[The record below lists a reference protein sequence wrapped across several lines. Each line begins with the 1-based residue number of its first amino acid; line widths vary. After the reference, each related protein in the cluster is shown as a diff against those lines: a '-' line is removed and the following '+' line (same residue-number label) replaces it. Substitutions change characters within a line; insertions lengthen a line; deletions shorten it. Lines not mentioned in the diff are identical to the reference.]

1 MSNFQPVSIPVARET
16 NTATPAII
24 VFNDEVDTLIGGEG
38 ADSFFLRRNG
48 DQIAPLTPAASL
60 IGTKNDDILEG
71 TALRDVIAGR
81 DGNDTIIGFLGDDF
95 LEGQNGNDILF
106 SGQGSDLLIGSSGF
120 DTLFGD
126 IGIDTVYGGTESDV
140 IFGNNDQDTLF
151 GDGGDDSIYGGQ
163 GNDGLIGGTG
173 NDLLL
178 GDRGNDTL
186 VGISNDNLGY
196 TLITDFNGDEDK
208 LLLAGTPDLY
218 TIGNLP
224 ANVPPGVAIFKLNA
238 NGSQQLLAVVQGNI
252 ASTLDS
258 NQYVFV

>member
-1 MSNFQPVSIPVARET
+1 MSNFPSVSVPVARET
-16 NTATPAII
+16 SPATPAVI
-24 VFNDEVDTLIGGEG
+24 VFNNEVDTLIGGEG

-71 TALRDVIAGR
+71 TPLRDVIPGR

-95 LEGQNGNDILF
+95 LEGQNGDDILF
-106 SGQGSDLLIGSSGF
+106 SGQGNDLLIGSNGV

-126 IGIDTVYGGTESDV
+126 VGLDTLYGGPDSDV
-140 IFGNNDQDTLF
+140 LFGNNDVDAVF

-163 GNDGLIGGTG
+163 GNDSLIGGTG

-186 VGISNDNLGY
+186 VGISNENLGY

-208 LLLAGTPDLY
+208 LLLGGSSDLY

-224 ANVPPGVAIFKLNA
+224 ANVPAGVAIFKLNG

-258 NQYVFV
+258 DQYVFI

>member
-1 MSNFQPVSIPVARET
+1 MSNFPSVSIPVARET
-16 NTATPAII
+16 IPATPAVI

-71 TALRDVIAGR
+71 TALRDVITGR

-95 LEGQNGNDILF
+95 LEGQNGDDILF
-106 SGQGSDLLIGSSGF
+106 SGQGSDLLIGNSGF

-126 IGIDTVYGGTESDV
+126 IGVDTVYGGPESDV

-151 GDGGDDSIYGGQ
+151 GDSADDSIYGGQ
-163 GNDGLIGGTG
+163 GNDSLIGGTG
-173 NDLLL
+173 SDLLL
-178 GDRGNDTL
+178 GDRGDDTL
-186 VGISNDNLGY
+186 LGISNENLGY
-196 TLITDFNGDEDK
+196 TLITDFDGNEDK
-208 LLLAGTPDLY
+208 LLLGGTRDLY

-224 ANVPPGVAIFKLNA
+224 ANVPAGVAIFKLNP

-252 ASTLDS
+252 AQTLDS
-258 NQYVFV
+258 NQYVFI

>member
-1 MSNFQPVSIPVARET
+1 MSNFQPLSIPVARET
-16 NTATPAII
+16 NTATPAVI

-48 DQIAPLTPAASL
+48 DQISPLTPAASL
-60 IGTKNDDILEG
+60 IGTKNADILEG
-71 TALRDVIAGR
+71 TVLRDVIAGR

-95 LEGQNGNDILF
+95 LEGQNGDDIIF
-106 SGQGSDLLIGSSGF
+106 SGQGNDLLIGSNGV

-126 IGIDTVYGGTESDV
+126 IGIDTVYGGSESDI

-163 GNDGLIGGTG
+163 GNDSLIGGTG
-173 NDLLL
+173 SDLLL

-186 VGISNDNLGY
+186 VGISNENLGY
-196 TLITDFNGDEDK
+196 TLITDFDGNEDK
-208 LLLAGTPDLY
+208 LLLGGTPDLY

-224 ANVPPGVAIFKLNA
+224 ANVPAGVAIFKLNP

-258 NQYVFV
+258 SQYVFV

>member
-1 MSNFQPVSIPVARET
+1 MSNFQTLSIPVARET
-16 NTATPAII
+16 NTATPAVI

-48 DQIAPLTPAASL
+48 DQVSPLTPATSL

-95 LEGQNGNDILF
+95 LGGQNGDDLIF
-106 SGQGSDLLIGSSGF
+106 SGQGNDLLIGSNGL

-126 IGIDTVYGGTESDV
+126 VGVDTVYGGPDADV
-140 IFGNNDQDTLF
+140 IFGNNDEDTLF

-163 GNDGLIGGTG
+163 GNDSLIGGTG
-173 NDLLL
+173 SDLLL

-186 VGISNDNLGY
+186 VGISNENLGY
-196 TLITDFNGDEDK
+196 TLITDFNGNEDK
-208 LLLAGTPDLY
+208 LLLGGTRDLY
-218 TIGNLP
+218 TIGNFP
-224 ANVPPGVAIFKLNA
+224 ANVPAGVAIFKLNP

-258 NQYVFV
+258 SQYVFV